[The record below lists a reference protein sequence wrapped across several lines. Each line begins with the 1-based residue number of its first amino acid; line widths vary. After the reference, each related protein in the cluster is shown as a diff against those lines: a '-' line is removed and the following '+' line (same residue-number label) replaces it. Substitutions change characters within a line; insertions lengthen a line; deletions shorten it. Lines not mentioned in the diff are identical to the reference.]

1 MTALGRRVGGLPKGR
16 LRLHPLV
23 WTILILGAIAL
34 ALALLAGPLRL
45 AQVTVN
51 GLVAGAY
58 FALGAAGVSLIY
70 GVLRLVNFAHGDFLT
85 LGAYVVVFVGVMLGV
100 PIWLAAI
107 PAILMVALVALG
119 LETVIWRPMR
129 RRRAGTLQ
137 MILAAIGV
145 AFVVRFTIQLIAGTQ
160 QRSLGVDVVSFV
172 EFAGIRI
179 GQTQLRVIAV
189 GYAAMLGLG
198 LMLRYTAF
206 GKQLRALSDNPELA
220 ETSGIATHRLEAL
233 TQVLAGGLAGLAGI
247 LFGASLGVVNPNLGF
262 FLLLSLFA
270 ATILGG
276 IGNPF
281 GALAGGVALGLA
293 QEWSTLVIDVRWKV
307 AVGFMILVLVLVVR
321 PQGILGRIRAV
332 ER

>member
-1 MTALGRRVGGLPKGR
+1 MTALEERATAPAGAR

-23 WTILILGAIAL
+23 WMLVALGVFAVVLSA
-34 ALALLAGPLRL
+34 LAGPLRL

-51 GLVAGAY
+51 GLVAGSY

-85 LGAYVVVFVGVMLGV
+85 LGAYVVVLGGVMLGAPV
-100 PIWLAAI
+100 WVAAI
-107 PAILMVALVALG
+107 PAILTVALVALG

-137 MILAAIGV
+137 MLLAAIGV
-145 AFVVRFTIQLIAGTQ
+145 AFVVRFTIQLFAGTH
-160 QRSLGVDVVSFV
+160 QRSLGVDVVSSV
-172 EFAGIRI
+172 EFLGIRI
-179 GQTQLRVIAV
+179 GLTHFFVLMV
-189 GYAAMLGLG
+189 GYTAMAALG
-198 LMLRYTAF
+198 LMLRFTTL
-206 GKQLRALSDNPELA
+206 GKQLRALSDSRELA
-220 ETSGIATHRLEAL
+220 ETSGIATHRLAVV
-233 TQVLAGGLAGLAGI
+233 TQVLAGGLAGLAGV
-247 LFGASLGVVNPNLGF
+247 LYGAALGVVNPNLGF

-293 QEWSTLVIDVRWKV
+293 QEWATLLIDARWKV
-307 AVGFMILVLVLVVR
+307 AVGFLILVVMLVVR
-321 PQGILGRIRAV
+321 PQGILGRIRAAD
-332 ER
+332 R